1 MPRSN
6 DKNQKNASLMK
17 NLTLKYAAPLLCALL
32 LLPDAASA
40 AGACPAADTAARA
53 AIDAQH
59 RVQQV
64 RNPPSDGPGVEI
76 SPPLRDALR
85 TYKQALAGAIDA
97 RLACSDEQVDP
108 AALKRT
114 LAAALGV
121 PARPVQPKDGESAF
135 GRNPDV
141 DVERGGTSRPL
152 LFVRAG
158 FDIACGD
165 DNLLTAYAWEN
176 GGWRRVLRWQA
187 DDYKDIGGAY
197 GSGFWFSALPGGQV
211 AVVHGT
217 PWCASRWSQ
226 FAADVVAPAN
236 GPTAQR
242 VLFHAENSYVL
253 DENPIR
259 FKVRPDG
266 FEVRATVS
274 SMDSE
279 LLTRPGVFRYRV
291 DGGTVQR
298 VQPVALNGRDFVDE
312 WLNVNDA
319 QAREWSEP
327 AAAAAAL
334 KGRQAFDK
342 ARKAP
347 GTGFE
352 YGPVRSCS
360 DSKDRFQVELDLT
373 GNTGET
379 VARHYAQIRQ
389 ERNGFTL
396 LGLST
401 AAEPACRGANLMPR
415 H

>member
-1 MPRSN
+1 MTN
-6 DKNQKNASLMK
+6 T
-17 NLTLKYAAPLLCALL
+17 TLKYAAPLLCALS
-32 LLPDAASA
+32 LLPAVASA

-64 RNPPSDGPGVEI
+64 RNPQGDGGGNVDI

-85 TYKQALAGAIDA
+85 AYKQALVGAIDA
-97 RLACSDEQVDP
+97 RLACSDEHVEP

-121 PARPVQPKDGESAF
+121 PAQSAQSTRSASLKTGESAF

-197 GSGFWFSALPGGQV
+197 GGGFWFSALPGGQV

-217 PWCASRWSQ
+217 PWCSSRWSR
-226 FAADVVAPAN
+226 FGADVLAPAN

-242 VLFHAENSYVL
+242 TLFHTEHGYVI
-253 DENPIR
+253 DDDAIR

-266 FEVRATVS
+266 FELRATVGS
-274 SMDSE
+274 LDSE
-279 LLTRPGVFRYRV
+279 VMTRPGIFRYRV
-291 DGGTVQR
+291 DGDTVQR
-298 VQPVALNGRDFVDE
+298 VQPAALNGRDFVDE
-312 WLNVNDA
+312 WLKVDDA
-319 QAREWSEP
+319 LAREWSEP

-334 KGRQAFDK
+334 KARQAYN
-342 ARKAP
+342 AESKAP
-347 GTGFE
+347 DTGFA
-352 YGPVRSCS
+352 YGPVRGCS

-373 GNTGET
+373 GKSGET
-379 VARHYAQIRQ
+379 VARRYALIRQ
-389 ERNGFTL
+389 ERNGFTM
-396 LGLST
+396 LGLRNS
-401 AAEPACRGANLMPR
+401 AEQACRGANLMPQ